1 MGWTD
6 GYKKQKIQGW
16 NAREGVKEHNSARG
30 PSPGGS
36 HEERMKTEATERKFG
51 GRVYMAFET
60 PNSERSIKKTSSKTG
75 VIALDSGAGAHL
87 INECEIREDAQLQEE
102 EHT

>member
-1 MGWTD
+1 ML
-6 GYKKQKIQGW
+6 
-16 NAREGVKEHNSARG
+16 
-30 PSPGGS
+30 
-36 HEERMKTEATERKFG
+36 
-51 GRVYMAFET
+51 AFET